1 MFARVGLIAL
11 PVVAEEAS
19 MMLAL
24 EARAGTAHSIA
35 EESAKY
41 MDQSMATKSSST
53 TSTEFAL
60 PGWEGTVMCG
70 GDDDLADQVLFEYRG
85 GITDGKGC
93 PITTPPIG
101 NGSGPLITTPP
112 IGNGSGPLLLE
123 DSKGAVSD
131 DCIPVIEPL
140 FPTTGTLL
148 GDPGKQR
155 YGSGWDSWN
164 VDGSVPLP
172 PMFNNVNPQTNTSYE
187 LFGLFYVPTAGRTC
201 TEFCGEFGATCIGGV
216 DDAHWQ
222 HPALTDYLGEEQLC
236 TFLPA
241 SSDRTTE
248 ASGGKSDPDSCEA
261 RWDTQICGC
270 AMDETPPPPP

>member
-41 MDQSMATKSSST
+41 MDQSMATKGSST
-53 TSTEFAL
+53 TTTEFPL
-60 PGWEGTVMCG
+60 PGWEGTIMCG
-70 GDDDLADQVLFEYRG
+70 GDEELANGVLWEYRG
-85 GITDGKGC
+85 GITDGKDC
-93 PITTPPIG
+93 P
-101 NGSGPLITTPP
+101 ITTPP

-140 FPTTGTLL
+140 FPTTGTPL
-148 GDPGKQR
+148 GDPGKER

-172 PMFNNVNPQTNTSYE
+172 PMFNNINPQTNTSYD
-187 LFGLFYVPTAGRTC
+187 LFGIFYVPTARRTC
-201 TEFCGEFGATCIGGV
+201 NEFCGDLGAECIGGV

-222 HPALTDYLGEEQLC
+222 HPVLTEYLGYEQLC

-241 SSDRTTE
+241 SSDRTKE

-261 RWDTQICGC
+261 GWQTQICGC
-270 AMDETPPPPP
+270 GRDDISTSGSN